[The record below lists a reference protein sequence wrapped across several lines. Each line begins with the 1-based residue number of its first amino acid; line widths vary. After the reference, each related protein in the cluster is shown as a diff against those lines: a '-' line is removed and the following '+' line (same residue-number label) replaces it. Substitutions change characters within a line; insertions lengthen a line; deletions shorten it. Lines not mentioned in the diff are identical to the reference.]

1 MPERNSFK
9 EIVKKS
15 MYSQI
20 WKGIK
25 NYLSAATPESLNLSP
40 TAIKDTD
47 KLDLDN
53 IDIKYVDA
61 ADMPG
66 SRIKFAVVVEARITV
81 NDMLNNGSWKLQC
94 RLVCDCTGK
103 LTDTLSDT
111 SINNIR
117 PYTGKTKFEHPMSD
131 SLIPIISKKQ
141 LDDIA
146 EAFLQRF
153 YGEALDK
160 PMRIDPIKLAR
171 EMNLNIILQNIT
183 EDTSIFGQVFFS
195 DSKTSIYDKF
205 NKTETDIAVPKGTVI
220 VDPDVAVKRGTGAYT
235 NTIIHECIHW
245 ILHKKT
251 FVLNGLSG
259 TNANRQVSYKVAV
272 TPQETDTDTMW
283 MEWQA
288 NSLAPRIQMPIK
300 TFKIK
305 AAETVRKYRK
315 KSNPVEDCELM
326 SKVIDELAEFY
337 GVSKLAA
344 KLRLIDAGYEEARG
358 TYNYIDGH
366 YVNPYKTTS
375 GKMKKDETYSLPVHT
390 IAELIAN
397 DTKLR
402 KLVRTGAYLYVD
414 SHLVANNKK
423 YIEKDKEG
431 HLTLTNYA
439 RNHIEKCC
447 IVFQITTEGNN
458 GQQIHYSYCM
468 NRNKASQV
476 NFTAS
481 YKYGSDDN
489 GQAKS
494 IAEYNM
500 DILEIAKELP
510 STFSGMLNCLQEWR
524 GMSVEKL
531 VEKSELSER
540 TIRRYKKSEPEC
552 VPIETVVQLCIGL
565 QLPPQLSFYLL
576 NVSGNTLMKTEQ
588 HMMYYFLLTTCYND
602 SIFECD
608 KKLYAQGLQLLGNE
622 SKKYFEKNRH

>member
-1 MPERNSFK
+1 MPEKMSFK

-15 MYSQI
+15 MYNRI
-20 WKGIK
+20 WREIK
-25 NYLSAATPESLNLSP
+25 KYLSAATPESLNLSP
-40 TAIKDTD
+40 TAIEDTD

-61 ADMPG
+61 ADLPG
-66 SRIKFAVVVEARITV
+66 NRIKFAVVVEAYITV
-81 NDMLNNGSWKLQC
+81 NDMLNNGSWKLQDW
-94 RLVCDCTGK
+94 LVCDCTGK

-160 PMRIDPIKLAR
+160 PVRIDPIKLAR
-171 EMNLNIILQNIT
+171 KMDLNIILQNIT

-195 DSKTSIYDKF
+195 DSITSIYDKF
-205 NKTETDIAVPKGTVI
+205 NETETDINVPKGTVI
-220 VDPDVAVKRGTGAYT
+220 VDPDVAIKRSAGAYT

-251 FVLNGLSG
+251 FALNGLSG
-259 TNANRQVSYKVAV
+259 ANANRQVSYKVAI
-272 TPQETDTDTMW
+272 TPQETDKDTMW

-305 AAETVRKYRK
+305 ASETVRKYRK
-315 KSNPVEDCELM
+315 KLNPDEDCELM
-326 SKVIDELAEFY
+326 TKVIDELAEFY

-344 KLRLIDAGYEEARG
+344 KLRLIDAGYEGARG

-366 YVNPYKTTS
+366 YVEPYKTTS

-390 IAELIAN
+390 IASLISN
-397 DTKLR
+397 DTNLR
-402 KLVRTGAYLYVD
+402 KLVNTGAYLYVD

-481 YKYGSDDN
+481 YKYGEDDN

-500 DILEIAKELP
+500 DILEIVQKLP
-510 STFSGMLNCLQEWR
+510 CTFSGMLNCLQEWR

-552 VPIETVVQLCIGL
+552 VPIETVIQLCIGL